1 MCNVEKWS
9 IVLTIIRAE
18 QELKMCYRIQAI
30 IKKACVCFYVSTD
43 QINVYIDVLGPSLNP
58 PSFSPDASYSYRVSE
73 AAELN
78 TTVAVVTAD
87 DPDPGM

>member
-1 MCNVEKWS
+1 MSKS
-9 IVLTIIRAE
+9 GHIVLTIIRAE
-18 QELKMCYRIQAI
+18 QEFKICTI
-30 IKKACVCFYVSTD
+30 IKKTFVCFYVSSTD

-58 PSFSPDASYSYRVSE
+58 PSFQQDFYSYNVSE